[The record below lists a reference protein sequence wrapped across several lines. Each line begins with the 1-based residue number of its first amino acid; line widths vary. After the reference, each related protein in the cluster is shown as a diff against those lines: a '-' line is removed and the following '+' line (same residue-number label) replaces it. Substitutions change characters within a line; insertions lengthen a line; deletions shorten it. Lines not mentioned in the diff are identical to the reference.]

1 MKKLAK
7 WSAVGML
14 VPALVWGNWAEVTK
28 FVEGNGDGNLS
39 AGYSMDVDNNY
50 LVVGAPDE
58 NGSYGVHDGAVY
70 VFTKDSET
78 EAWTPF
84 DKIEGYFNES
94 LGTDVAVKDMGG
106 NNVFVVAGGPDYEF
120 YNGKTRTTEYKDIID
135 VYALSSSGHFRYMQ
149 TFYDTNGSGLGT
161 SVDLAS
167 FIETSGIP
175 PNVTTEDK
183 GILVVAG
190 EPFSSTAD
198 GRVITYA
205 FSLMDGNSSN
215 WKSFTVSDPGLVY
228 NHYGHAVAVT
238 DDKNYFIIIN
248 GRAHLAVGAPQED
261 VQTAD
266 DSTTYTDKGAVYVY
280 ELDGTFSDG
289 FSWSK
294 EARLTQ
300 DVNGLIRLGNEYAHN
315 SRFGTS
321 VDLTDW
327 NLVVG
332 ALIEN
337 TVPSNSLGT
346 YLGEADIFSLHDVDT
361 NSWDFNTT
369 FVQPQNP
376 KLIGSELYGYS
387 VAIDEN
393 NIVAV
398 GAPNYDGTGAV
409 FVFGYD
415 ANTSTWKEMGMVIG
429 QGEGALGT
437 SVDILSNGNVIAGD
451 PKNDTIGVYEWK
463 QMEVN
468 PALLMY
474 LLN

>member
-7 WSAVGML
+7 WSAIGTL

-39 AGYSMDVDNNY
+39 VGFSMDVDNNY

-58 NGSYGVHDGAVY
+58 NSTYGEHAGAVY
-70 VFTKDSET
+70 VFTKDT
-78 EAWTPF
+78 EAEGKWVPF
-84 DKIEGYFNES
+84 EKIEGYSNES
-94 LGTDVAVKDMGG
+94 FGTDVAVRDMGG
-106 NNVFVVAGGPDYEF
+106 DDVFVAAGGPDYEF
-120 YNGKTRTTEYKDIID
+120 YNGKTGTTEYKDVVSIYNISD
-135 VYALSSSGHFRYMQ
+135 GHFVPMI

-167 FIETSGIP
+167 FIETSGFP
-175 PNVTTEDK
+175 PNVTTKDK

-205 FSLMDGNSSN
+205 FSLMDENTSN

-238 DDKNYFIIIN
+238 DDKNYFITIN
-248 GRAHLAVGAPQED
+248 RRAHLAVGAPDED
-261 VQTAD
+261 VEPTGGGN
-266 DSTTYTDKGAVYVY
+266 TYTNKGAVYVY
-280 ELDGTFSDG
+280 ELEGSFSDG

-294 EARLTQ
+294 ETRLIQ
-300 DVNGLIRLGNEYAHN
+300 DVNGLLLPGNEYANN

-321 VDLTDW
+321 VDLTQW
-327 NLVVG
+327 HLVAG

-337 TVPSNSLGT
+337 IVPSNSIGT
-346 YLGEADIFSLHDVDT
+346 YIGEANVFSLHDVDT
-361 NSWDFNTT
+361 NSWDLNTT
-369 FVQPQNP
+369 FIQPKNP
-376 KLIGSELYGYS
+376 KWMGSEQFGYA

-393 NIVAV
+393 NRVAV
-398 GAPNYDGTGAV
+398 GAPNYNDAGAV
-409 FVFGYD
+409 FVFGY
-415 ANTSTWKEMGMVIG
+415 NTNAARWTEMGMVTG
-429 QGEGALGT
+429 QGSGALGT
-437 SVDILSNGNVIAGD
+437 SVSISGENLITGD
-451 PKNDTIGVYEWK
+451 PENDTVKVFEWK
-463 QMEVN
+463 DMKVN
-468 PALLMY
+468 PAIIMY